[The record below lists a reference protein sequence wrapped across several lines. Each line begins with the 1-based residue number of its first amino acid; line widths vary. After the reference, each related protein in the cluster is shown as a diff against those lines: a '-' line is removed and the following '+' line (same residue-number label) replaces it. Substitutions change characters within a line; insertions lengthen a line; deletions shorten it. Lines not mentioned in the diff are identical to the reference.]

1 MCNVGDI
8 IVIENYTHKGI
19 HLRKHS
25 FVVLSDDAGQIE
37 SVDYDLICNVMSSFK
52 DEAQKK
58 KKLSFPGNFPIVP
71 DDYEDI
77 DGNNKSGYIKADQ
90 LYYFNKIDMQYVVIG
105 SLKEDIFKLLIE
117 FIEEELEEFEE
128 IIDNL

>member
-8 IVIENYTHKGI
+8 IVIENYTHNDI
-19 HLRKHS
+19 HLKKHS
-25 FVVLSDDAGQIE
+25 FVVLSDDAGQIQ
-37 SVDYDLICNVMSSFK
+37 SIDYDLICNAMSSFK
-52 DEAQKK
+52 DETQKK

-90 LYYFNKIDMQYVVIG
+90 LYYFNKTNIQYIIIG
-105 SLKEDIFKLLIE
+105 SLKEDIFKLLFE
-117 FIEEELEEFEE
+117 FIEEELEEFEK
-128 IIDNL
+128 IISNL